1 MSLQAQIS
9 DAIERQVAI
18 QISYKGSWRTVEPHL
33 IGINQKGN
41 VCLSAF
47 QVAGGS
53 GQSWRAFL
61 INEIDE
67 VHLTEDVFLIRDGY
81 NSQDS
86 TMRSIITAL

>member
-1 MSLQAQIS
+1 MSVQAQIS
-9 DAIERQVAI
+9 DAIERQVTI
-18 QISYKGSWRTVEPHL
+18 EISYKGSWRTVEPHL

-47 QVAGGS
+47 QLAGGS

-61 INEIDE
+61 INEINE
-67 VHLTEDVFLIRDGY
+67 IHLTDEAFSVRDGY

-86 TMRSIITAL
+86 TMKAIITAL